1 MNLKSY
7 LSDLLTYSAFID
19 PLEPPWTAIE
29 RLPERIEREFGL
41 LGGLFEINGGI
52 AVHRTAKIES
62 GVVIKAPVI
71 IGPHCFLAA
80 HCYLRAGV
88 LMMESARIG
97 PGGEVK
103 QSIIGPHSALA
114 HFNFVGDSILGADVN
129 MEAGAVI
136 ANHWNER
143 QEKEIS
149 VLHEGRVLPTGRSKF
164 GAVVGDGSRI
174 GANAVLSPGT
184 ALEPRSVVGRLSLVD
199 QLARS

>member
-1 MNLKSY
+1 MDLRLY
-7 LSDLLTYSAFID
+7 LPELLNDAILID
-19 PLEPPWTAIE
+19 PLEAPWEVIAL
-29 RLPERIEREFGL
+29 LPDRIERQYAL
-41 LGGLFEINGGI
+41 LGGMFEINGGI
-52 AVHRTAKIES
+52 AIHRTAKLET
-62 GVVIKAPVI
+62 GVVLKAPAI

-80 HCYLRAGV
+80 HSYLRGGV
-88 LMMESARIG
+88 LLMESASVG
-97 PGGEVK
+97 PGSEVK
-103 QSIIGPHSALA
+103 RSIIGPRTALA

-143 QEKEIS
+143 EEKHIS
-149 VLHEGRVLPTGRSKF
+149 VLHEGRVLPTGQSKF

-184 ALEPRSVVGRLSLVD
+184 LLPPLSIVGRLSLVD